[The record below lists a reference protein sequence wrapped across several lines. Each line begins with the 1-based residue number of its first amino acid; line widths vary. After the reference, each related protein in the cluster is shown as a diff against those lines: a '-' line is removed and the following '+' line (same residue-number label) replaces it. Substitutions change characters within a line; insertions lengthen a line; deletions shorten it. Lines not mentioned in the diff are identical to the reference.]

1 MPVFLDSCGPQRT
14 TLLCCPDLSGSL
26 GQPGTH
32 VCIFITESLGCTPCL
47 GISEAVLSLELE
59 EGLLCSLLTVGER
72 EGVVLGLTPN
82 SGIN

>member
-1 MPVFLDSCGPQRT
+1 ML
-14 TLLCCPDLSGSL
+14 PDLRVAVWDSRD
-26 GQPGTH
+26 TRVH
-32 VCIFITESLGCTPCL
+32 FITLESLGCTPCL